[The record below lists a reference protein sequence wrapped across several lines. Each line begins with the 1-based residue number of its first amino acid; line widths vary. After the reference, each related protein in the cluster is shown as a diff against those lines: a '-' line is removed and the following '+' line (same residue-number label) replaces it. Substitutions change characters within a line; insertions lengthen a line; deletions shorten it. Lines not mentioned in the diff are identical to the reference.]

1 MFTSSKQTGGNWNML
16 PLMALSALAL
26 SVCISCGGGD
36 SKTDGASASQTK
48 PWNQSDAESEYR
60 LIKAELNLA
69 DSKKPYL
76 VLNFREQRIQLHLNG
91 VLVWEYPMELLE
103 TDPSELKDFADDF
116 LGDKRTLVR
125 PILEKHLFG
134 AQDMTPDSVLAI
146 ISEATNVKGDLMQRE
161 LPSRFQLLWAGGLT
175 IDVRTDIE
183 VKPRSKFQNTIADIK
198 QAISG
203 PLGHE
208 TIILKMPK
216 ESALTLYRATLP
228 GLPTLIVPS

>member
-1 MFTSSKQTGGNWNML
+1 
-16 PLMALSALAL
+16 
-26 SVCISCGGGD
+26 
-36 SKTDGASASQTK
+36 
-48 PWNQSDAESEYR
+48 
-60 LIKAELNLA
+60 
-69 DSKKPYL
+69 
-76 VLNFREQRIQLHLNG
+76 
-91 VLVWEYPMELLE
+91 MELLE

-116 LGDKRTLVR
+116 LGEKRTLVR

-183 VKPRSKFQNTIADIK
+183 GKPRSKFQNTIADIK

>member
-1 MFTSSKQTGGNWNML
+1 MFTYSRKSGGNLNLIHKML
-16 PLMALSALAL
+16 AASVALMLC
-26 SVCISCGGGD
+26 VSCGGNDTKPG
-36 SKTDGASASQTK
+36 SADGSQTK
-48 PWNQSDAESEYR
+48 PWNQADAESEYR
-60 LIKAELNLA
+60 IIKAELSLA
-69 DSKKPYL
+69 EAKKPYL
-76 VLNFREQRIQLHLNG
+76 VLNFRDQLIQVRLNG
-91 VLVWEYPMELLE
+91 VLVWEHQMELIE
-103 TDPSELKDFADDF
+103 TDKSELKDFANDF

-183 VKPRSKFQNTIADIK
+183 GKPRSKFQNTLADIK

-228 GLPTLIVPS
+228 GLPTLIIPS

>member
-1 MFTSSKQTGGNWNML
+1 MRLFAATL
-16 PLMALSALAL
+16 VALFLG
-26 SVCISCGGGD
+26 VSCGGSE
-36 SKTDGASASQTK
+36 SKSSDAAGSQTK
-48 PWNQSDAESEYR
+48 PWNQADAESEYR
-60 LIKAELNLA
+60 IIKAELSLSDA
-69 DSKKPYL
+69 KKPYL
-76 VLNFREQRIQLHLNG
+76 VLNFRDQLIQFRLNG

-103 TDPSELKDFADDF
+103 TDKSELKDFADDF
-116 LGDKRTLVR
+116 LGEKRTLVR

-183 VKPRSKFQNTIADIK
+183 GKPRSKFQNTLADIK

-203 PLGHE
+203 
-208 TIILKMPK
+208 
-216 ESALTLYRATLP
+216 
-228 GLPTLIVPS
+228 